1 MFIRR
6 MSPELRMFEDSALA
20 KKNKIMF
27 RIEERATLIGFN
39 DAAIVSGTL
48 PAAS

>member
-6 MSPELRMFEDSALA
+6 MNPELRMFEDATLA

-27 RIEERATLIGFN
+27 RIEERATVIGFN
-39 DAAIVSGTL
+39 NKAIVKGLLT
-48 PAAS
+48 PP